1 MNRPQLINIVDVICR
16 AFRHL
21 DSRLISHGERVGYIL
36 MKMLEE
42 TKRYT
47 PQEKHDIFMLGL
59 LHDIGAY
66 KDCEI
71 DSMLSF
77 DTDDSMEHSVFGY
90 LLFKNFSPL
99 SQYADVVL
107 YHHHCNAQY
116 YSVPISNYHRDIA
129 KLIYLADRIDIFCVQ
144 NMEEDLHAFLEQYS
158 GRIFYPADIHWFW
171 NTQEKHHILENM
183 KSSAYQEEIQ
193 DYIFQRSN
201 LMPEK
206 TYKYLRMLTFSLD
219 FRSEYTALHTDYAV
233 QLSKNIADALHMP
246 AAACESVKFA
256 ALLHNIGK
264 VSLSAPLGSIEDYDN
279 YLRALYDSPVLDAT
293 RQILSGN
300 IDEKILVLI
309 EESFLLLKCWT
320 YGQPITF
327 SPASAAEVV
336 ALSYLMSNS
345 LSMEMNVSY
354 HHHPRLLAF
363 LREKYRV
370 SNMDRAILNTL
381 EASFDHII
389 DKTQSAC
396 STAFNVYQKTM
407 EEYRTLSI
415 VLQHYNNKY

>member
-1 MNRPQLINIVDVICR
+1 MNSPQLINVVDVICHS
-16 AFRHL
+16 FRHL

-42 TKRYT
+42 TGRYT
-47 PQEKHDIFMLGL
+47 PKEKHDIFMLGL

-66 KDCEI
+66 KDSEI
-71 DSMLSF
+71 DSLLSF

-99 SQYADVVL
+99 SQYADVIL
-107 YHHHCNAQY
+107 YHHNCNAQY

-129 KLIYLADRIDIFCVQ
+129 KLIYLADRIDIFCIQ
-144 NMEEDLHAFLEQYS
+144 NMEDELPAFLEQYS
-158 GRIFYPADIHWFW
+158 GRIFYPADIYWFW
-171 NTQEKHHILENM
+171 NTQEKHHILEHM
-183 KSSAYQEEIQ
+183 KSSEYQEELY
-193 DYIFQRSN
+193 DYIHQHSN
-201 LMPEK
+201 LIADQ

-233 QLSKNIADALHMP
+233 HLSSNIADVLHMP
-246 AAACESVKFA
+246 QDTCESVKFA

-264 VSLSAPLGSIEDYDN
+264 VSLSIPLSSIEDYDN
-279 YLRALYDSPVLDAT
+279 YLRALYDSPVLEAT
-293 RQILSGN
+293 RQILAGN
-300 IDEKILVLI
+300 IDEEILILI
-309 EESFLLLKCWT
+309 EKSFLLLKCWT
-320 YGQPITF
+320 NGQPITF
-327 SPASAAEVV
+327 SPAPAAEVM

-370 SNMDRAILNTL
+370 SNLDGTVLRAL
-381 EASFDHII
+381 ETSFDKII

-396 STAFNVYQKTM
+396 STSYDIYQKMM
-407 EEYRTLSI
+407 EEYRSLNI